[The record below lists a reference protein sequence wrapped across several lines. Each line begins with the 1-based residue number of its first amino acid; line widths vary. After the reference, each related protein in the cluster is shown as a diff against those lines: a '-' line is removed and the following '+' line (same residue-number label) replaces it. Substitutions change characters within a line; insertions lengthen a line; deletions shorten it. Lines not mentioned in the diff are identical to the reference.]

1 MVKSNTKPDVVIGN
15 GLRLEFDESVGHY
28 LPVPGK
34 QAPVFPGDLPAIQQD
49 AQFAAVAPLP
59 LSGTNTVRPA
69 PPSTTP
75 AEYGAICAKMVI
87 MLTGAAAALGV
98 VYLVIE
104 FVAIVSRGMVTKFA
118 PALFAGLVDAG
129 YWIGVFSVL
138 GAALFFA
145 ISLFRPSTAE
155 QQAEQQT
162 AHSAQTEQPQTRNNV
177 NIFVNQDFS
186 TAQQYVNDFRAK

>member
-28 LPVPGK
+28 LPVQGK
-34 QAPVFPGDLPAIQQD
+34 QAPDLPAIQQD
-49 AQFAAVAPLP
+49 AQFAAVAP

-87 MLTGAAAALGV
+87 MLTGAAAALGG

-162 AHSAQTEQPQTRNNV
+162 AQTEQRQTRNNV